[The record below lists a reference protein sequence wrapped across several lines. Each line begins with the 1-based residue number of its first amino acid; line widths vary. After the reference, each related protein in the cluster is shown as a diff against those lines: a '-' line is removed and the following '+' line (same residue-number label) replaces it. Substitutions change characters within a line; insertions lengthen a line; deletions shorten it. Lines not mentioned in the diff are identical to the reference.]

1 MRDHMLRAVTR
12 CGHFR
17 AVAALTTGVV
27 ETLRKLQGA
36 SPVATA
42 ALGRA
47 ITGAFL
53 LASEF
58 KGRER
63 VVLQILGDGPLQEVY
78 AEAAADGTCR
88 GYVRR
93 PGVDLPAQDGKLPV
107 GEAVGQRGTFTVMK
121 DLGLREPY
129 RGVVPLT
136 TGEIARDLA
145 YYLLHSE
152 QIPSAV
158 ALGVYSDPCHTVTAA
173 GGYLVQTLPSATDE
187 EIDQVEENIRGM
199 PLPTDLIRQGA
210 SPKEILR
217 DALQGFELK
226 FLEEKP
232 LRFHCPCS
240 RDRVAGAL
248 VALGSKELESLVQRN
263 ERVDIRCEFCGR
275 PYIFSPP
282 QLQELLAQAAERP

>member
-1 MRDHMLRAVTR
+1 MIDHMLRAVTR

-27 ETLRKLQGA
+27 EDLRRLQGT

-63 VVLQILGDGPLQEVY
+63 VVLQILGDGPLEEIY
-78 AEAAADGTCR
+78 AEATAEGTCR

-107 GEAVGQRGTFTVMK
+107 GEAVGQTGTLTVMK

-152 QIPSAV
+152 QVPSAV
-158 ALGVYSDPCHTVTAA
+158 ALGVYSDPDNTVTAA
-173 GGYLVQTLPSATDE
+173 GGYLVQRLPRATDQ
-187 EIDQVEENIRGM
+187 EIDRVEENIRRM
-199 PLPTDLIRQGA
+199 SLPTDLIRRGT
-210 SPKEILR
+210 SPKEILL

-240 RDRVAGAL
+240 RDRVTGVL
-248 VALGSKELESLVQRN
+248 VALGPGELESLVRRDRQV
-263 ERVDIRCEFCGR
+263 EIKCEFCGR
-275 PYIFSPP
+275 PYTFSPQ
-282 QLQELLAQAAERP
+282 QLRELLRQAVERT